1 MYQHTIKN
9 IHWGIALYLFASFI
23 FVYSC
28 KNADSSKPEIV
39 NSPEQMDKKVKVV
52 IAASVNNLTNYQFRL
67 IDTTVLNQSAFVQY
81 LYTQKNNEPFW
92 SSRENWKA
100 LGDSLFY
107 FILQAKRWGLF
118 PENYHLKN
126 LDTLRT
132 LFMNDSLAKAGRR
145 DARLWANADILM
157 TDAFV
162 QIVQDIKLGRLQ
174 NDSVMNRTDSVL
186 SKEFVLQK
194 INSAF
199 ESQSL
204 FNVFTS
210 LEPKHKKYYDLK
222 RGIKKFL
229 DSASFKNYTH
239 VPVPYKNT
247 TEHKRLLQQ
256 RLFEDGL
263 ISFNSPIADSSQFAD
278 AIKKFQKN
286 QKLTADGKAGQE
298 TIRRLNVSDEE
309 KFYRIAIT
317 LDRYKMLPEKMPEK
331 YIWVNLPSFQL
342 QLLENDSIKISS
354 KIVVGKPYTRTP
366 VLTSALYE
374 MITYPKWTIPNSIIV
389 KDILPALKR
398 NTGYLA
404 RKGYS
409 LINRKGEIVDP
420 ATVDWSKYRKG
431 IPYNVV
437 QGSGDANAL
446 GVLKFNFS
454 NKYQVYLH
462 DTNERYLFSRET
474 RALSHG
480 CVRVQQWDKLAY
492 FIMANDSSNYKS
504 NGSMPVNSDSLTH
517 WLKIKEKHTISL
529 KNKFPV
535 FFRYFSCEGKNGTI
549 LFYDDIYGED
559 SLLREKYYSRK

>member
-9 IHWGIALYLFASFI
+9 LHRGIALYLFASFI

-39 NSPEQMDKKVKVV
+39 NSPEQMDKKVKAV
-52 IAASVNNLTNYQFRL
+52 IAASVNNLTNYQFIL
-67 IDTTVLNQSAFVQY
+67 IDTTELNQSAFIQY

-126 LDTLRT
+126 LDALRT
-132 LFMNDSLAKAGRR
+132 LFFNDSLAKAGRR

-174 NDSVMNRTDSVL
+174 NDSVMKRTDSVL

-194 INSAF
+194 INSAY

-204 FNVFTS
+204 FNVFSS

-222 RGIKKFL
+222 SGIKKFL
-229 DSASFKNYTH
+229 DSATFKNYTH

-247 TEHKRLLQQ
+247 TEQKKLLQQ
-256 RLFEDGL
+256 RLFEDSL
-263 ISFNSPIADSSQFAD
+263 ISFNSPIADSTQFAD
-278 AIKKFQKN
+278 ALKKFQKH
-286 QKLTADGKAGQE
+286 QKLTADGKVGQE
-298 TIRRLNVSDEE
+298 TIRRLNASDEE

-317 LDRYKMLPEKMPEK
+317 LDRYKMLPDKMPEK
-331 YIWVNLPSFQL
+331 YIWVNLPSFHL

-398 NTGYLA
+398 NSGYLA

-409 LINRKGEIVDP
+409 LVNKKGEVVDP
-420 ATVDWSKYRKG
+420 ATVDWSKYNKG

-462 DTNERYLFSRET
+462 DTNERYLFSRDS

-492 FIMANDSSNYKS
+492 FLMSNESSNAKS
-504 NGSMPVNSDSLTH
+504 NNPMPVNSDSLTH

-549 LFYDDIYGED
+549 IFYDDIYGED